1 VLTFRKIG
9 AIIQIV
15 AHYATIWS
23 IRQRK
28 EYAMNVPKLRG
39 LMTEKQINVETLAE
53 LVSIDRSSMYR
64 KLNNADK
71 ITIGEAM
78 RIKQALK
85 MSDEL
90 AIEIFLR

>member
-1 VLTFRKIG
+1 
-9 AIIQIV
+9 
-15 AHYATIWS
+15 
-23 IRQRK
+23 
-28 EYAMNVPKLRG
+28 MNVPKLRG